1 MKPSLSKWLNLTSR
15 IRFFKKQSYFCP
27 EPWTGIFS
35 VRTNQDVVFC
45 PCYLQLKIGNL
56 SESSMQ
62 DIWNSSKLVEL
73 RKSFS
78 QGKLPEICSR
88 QLCPVARGKGSQEP

>member
-1 MKPSLSKWLNLTSR
+1 MKPFSSKLLGLAR
-15 IRFFKKQSYFCP
+15 GIKVFRKRSYFCP

-35 VRTNQDVVFC
+35 VRTNRDVIFC

-73 RKSFS
+73 RKSFG
-78 QGKLPEICSR
+78 QGKLPEICSH
-88 QLCPVARGKGSQEP
+88 QLCPVARGKES

>member
-1 MKPSLSKWLNLTSR
+1 MKPYLSKFLSLVDR
-15 IRFFKKQSYFCP
+15 ISAFRKKSYFCT

-35 VRTNQDVVFC
+35 VRTNRDVVFC

-73 RKSFS
+73 RKSFRQGRLPGTCS
-78 QGKLPEICSR
+78 Q
-88 QLCPVARGKGSQEP
+88 QLCPVARGKEP